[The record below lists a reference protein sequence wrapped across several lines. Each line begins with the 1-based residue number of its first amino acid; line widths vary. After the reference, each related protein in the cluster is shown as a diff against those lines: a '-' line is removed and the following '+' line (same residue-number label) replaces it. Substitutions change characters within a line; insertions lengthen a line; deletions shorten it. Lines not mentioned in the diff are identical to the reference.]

1 MLDDEDHVVFV
12 FSRLRSVRVTRGDA
26 EWLER
31 SWLRTED
38 RTEAGRW
45 LGVAIRGALDKGR
58 DVMLDPHM
66 RDDLYK
72 ILSEILKQDDLDTPG
87 LQELYFAYRNPSPN
101 KAARDD

>member
-1 MLDDEDHVVFV
+1 M
-12 FSRLRSVRVTRGDA
+12 FSRFRSVQVTRGDA

-45 LGVAIRGALDKGR
+45 LGIAIRGALDKGR

-66 RDDLYK
+66 RDDLDK
-72 ILSEILKQDDLDTPG
+72 ILSEISKQGRLDTPG
-87 LQELYFAYRNPSPN
+87 LQELY
-101 KAARDD
+101 AACREPFT

>member
-1 MLDDEDHVVFV
+1 MLDDWDHVVFV

-31 SWLRTED
+31 DWLRTED

-45 LGVAIRGALDKGR
+45 LGIAIRGALDKGR

-66 RDDLYK
+66 RDDLHK
-72 ILSEILKQDDLDTPG
+72 ILSEIYKQGRLDTPG
-87 LQELYFAYRNPSPN
+87 LQELY
-101 KAARDD
+101 AACQEPFT